1 MNFDDP
7 QLKEY
12 LEHFDQEVLPEMRS
26 SKICFVLLS
35 DHVDAKICL
44 EVGAAVLL
52 GKPMLVATLGGAV
65 VPDNLRRFASEII
78 ELKDGTPGKFSIES
92 QVAMKDAL
100 ERMITKGV

>member
-1 MNFDDP
+1 MY
-7 QLKEY
+7 LKM
-12 LEHFDQEVLPEMRS
+12 LEEEMRTS
-26 SKICFVLLS
+26 DQFTKENFGLQIGGFVLLS

-52 GKPMLVATLGGAV
+52 GKPMLVATLGGAT